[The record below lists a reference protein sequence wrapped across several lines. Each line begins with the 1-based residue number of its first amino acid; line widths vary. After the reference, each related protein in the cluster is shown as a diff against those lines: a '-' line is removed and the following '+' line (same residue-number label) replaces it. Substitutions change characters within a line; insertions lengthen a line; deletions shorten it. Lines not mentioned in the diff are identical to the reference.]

1 MASRPFLVRDIYVLT
16 YGMIDDALG
25 DDFRWVWECQIGQN
39 LGTVNTTF
47 FISAGA
53 SRLSF
58 LFYENFLSFILICQS
73 MTDEDKSCLVDLRSA
88 DPLIG
93 SSSGNK
99 PAVMP
104 QLHAGLHVSSHKS
117 F

>member
-1 MASRPFLVRDIYVLT
+1 MRSKTTIAGSRNEGV
-16 YGMIDDALG
+16 
-25 DDFRWVWECQIGQN
+25 QIGQN
-39 LGTVNTTF
+39 QGAIV
-47 FISAGA
+47 ISTAQTG
-53 SRLSF
+53 RLSF